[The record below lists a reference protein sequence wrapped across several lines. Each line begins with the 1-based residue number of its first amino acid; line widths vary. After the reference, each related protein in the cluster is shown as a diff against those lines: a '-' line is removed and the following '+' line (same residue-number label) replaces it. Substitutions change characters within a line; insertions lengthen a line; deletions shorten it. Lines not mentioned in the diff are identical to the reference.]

1 MNIKLTKRLSLFTK
15 RVNVVLR
22 FWITD
27 KKVEKWANGKN
38 IFFVL
43 AIGRSGT
50 KFLAD
55 LLNKAPGTYVAHEPV
70 QRDFRAYQRAFHS
83 EEEAMKYIQG
93 FRKREI
99 YLRCRDKGINTYGE
113 VNSVLRRHC
122 NALKQA
128 FPEAVF
134 LHLIR
139 DGREVVRSM
148 MSRDTMTEKDP
159 KIQYIYPAEN
169 DPCCDKW
176 SEMTRFEKL
185 CWLWRVENEYL
196 QNVIQAG
203 PIQIEK
209 LCSSY
214 KYFEKH
220 VLIPLNLEISE
231 DIWLQHAK
239 LPKNVTREY
248 KFSHFSQWDGKTAET
263 FENICGE
270 EMEANGYSF

>member
-1 MNIKLTKRLSLFTK
+1 MKRLSLFTK
-15 RVNVVLR
+15 RMNVMLR

-27 KKVEKWANGKN
+27 KKVEKWADSEN
-38 IFFVL
+38 IFFIL
-43 AIGRSGT
+43 SIGRSGT
-50 KFLAD
+50 KFLAH
-55 LLNKAPGTYVAHEPV
+55 LLNEAPGAYVAHEPV
-70 QRDFRAYQRAFHS
+70 KQDVKAYREAFHS
-83 EEEAMKYIQG
+83 EKKATDYIHR
-93 FRKREI
+93 FRKKEI
-99 YLRCRDKGINTYGE
+99 YLRCKDKRIDTYGE
-113 VNSVLRRHC
+113 VNSAIRRHC

-159 KIQYIYPAEN
+159 KIQYLYPTES
-169 DPCCDKW
+169 DPWGDKW
-176 SEMTRFEKL
+176 SQMTRFEKL

-196 QNVIQAG
+196 RNAIQAKA
-203 PIQIEK
+203 IQLEK

-231 DIWLQHAK
+231 DIWLEHAK
-239 LPKNVTREY
+239 SPKNVTREY
-248 KFSHFSQWDGKTAET
+248 KFPHFSEWDGKTAET
-263 FENICGE
+263 FSKICGE
-270 EMEANGYSF
+270 EAVRNGYQL